1 MKLEGNYIFLLF
13 IVSNINMEGKW
24 EECWEQV
31 NSEVLST
38 LQPAK
43 ITHSKQSFW
52 IFKTG
57 LQTYP
62 FYRNYSVSLYITSG
76 TSLMAF

>member
-1 MKLEGNYIFLLF
+1 MKLEGNYIFHLF
-13 IVSNINMEGKW
+13 IVSNINIGEKG

-43 ITHSKQSFW
+43 MPISNNKVSEISKLVCRYTHV
-52 IFKTG
+52 IETT
-57 LQTYP
+57 LPACT
-62 FYRNYSVSLYITSG
+62 
-76 TSLMAF
+76 